1 MPLHQEIYDTHP
13 GIGSVIIAHP
23 PAIMAFACTDT
34 EFDSRTIPESYINL
48 LDVKRL
54 PYAASTMDVKGT
66 AAAIT
71 GRSPTLIINN
81 QCVIVTGA
89 TLLNAF
95 DRLELLEYSAKAYI
109 ACRDIGEI
117 VTISPKEVDDIEE
130 AFNLK
135 NL

>member
-1 MPLHQEIYDTHP
+1 M
-13 GIGSVIIAHP
+13 
-23 PAIMAFACTDT
+23 
-34 EFDSRTIPESYINL
+34 
-48 LDVKRL
+48 
-54 PYAASTMDVKGT
+54 
-66 AAAIT
+66 
-71 GRSPTLIINN
+71 IINN